1 MNNENQISRPYIDI
15 NSHDQFFSCIWYLLE
30 EEKSLRKKYFLLLR
44 FLVIGNVKKKAS
56 LLALRTLATLLVC
69 TTTRLGVP
77 KDFASRKGWSQL
89 LVGLGHSLDC
99 MAAHHGLGKLRGSYC
114 IQRPLGVGKGK
125 QNKTETC
132 VFKKDIF
139 FYINTKML
147 PIATMIKACLSIWFL
162 YDIIL

>member
-15 NSHDQFFSCIWYLLE
+15 NSHDQFFSCNLIE
-30 EEKSLRKKYFLLLR
+30 RKKVPEKRRDFWYKFHFFVL
-44 FLVIGNVKKKAS
+44 FMIPVIIGNVKKKAS

-69 TTTRLGVP
+69 TSTTTRLGVP

-125 QNKTETC
+125 KNKTETC
-132 VFKKDIF
+132 VFK
-139 FYINTKML
+139 
-147 PIATMIKACLSIWFL
+147 
-162 YDIIL
+162 

>member
-69 TTTRLGVP
+69 TTTTRLGVP

-125 QNKTETC
+125 KNKTETC
-132 VFKKDIF
+132 VFKKNIF
-139 FYINTKML
+139 LHKSKML
-147 PIATMIKACLSIWFL
+147 PISTMIKACLLIWFL